1 MGTINILFL
10 GGAKRVS
17 LAEHFIKAGER
28 LGQKINIFSY
38 ELQKE
43 CPIAAVGTVII
54 GKRWKD
60 EALAEDL
67 IDAIQNNQINIILPF
82 VDPAVEIA
90 ALERDIRPDL
100 FIPVSDLEICSEMF
114 DKKKSEQWFVD
125 NGIAIPKSYQP
136 NDELEFPIII
146 KPRRGS
152 ASQGIEI
159 TNSWEEWKK
168 VKYPGD
174 YVIQHYIEDKTE
186 YTVDCYVSQKGEI
199 ISVVPRER
207 LVVAGGEVMNSKTL
221 HDEQLEQQSRKILK
235 TGNFR
240 GPNTIQFIKDNKT
253 GEVFVM
259 EINPRLGGGVIAS
272 IESGADIPTFIINE
286 YMGKEISP
294 CTDWKPNTLM
304 TRYTKEVMFYADNH

>member
-67 IDAIQNNQINIILPF
+67 IEAIQNNQINIILPF

-100 FIPVSDLEICSEMF
+100 FIPVSDLEICSVMF

-159 TNSWEEWKK
+159 INSWEEWKK

-272 IESGADIPTFIINE
+272 IEAGADIPTFIINE
-286 YMGKEISP
+286 YRQNGSGKFFALVASKIF
-294 CTDWKPNTLM
+294 N
-304 TRYTKEVMFYADNH
+304 

>member
-28 LGQKINIFSY
+28 MGQQVNIFSY
-38 ELQKE
+38 ELQRE
-43 CPIAAVGTVII
+43 CPIAAVGKVII

-60 EALAEDL
+60 ESLAEDL
-67 IDAIQNNQINIILPF
+67 IDAVNDNQINIILPF

-90 ALERDIRPDL
+90 AMERDILPQL
-100 FIPVSDLEICSEMF
+100 FIPVSDHEICSVMF
-114 DKKKSEQWFVD
+114 DKKKSEQWFIE

-136 NDELEFPIII
+136 NDELGFPIII

-152 ASQGIEI
+152 ASQGIEVI
-159 TNSWEEWKK
+159 RSLEEWQK
-168 VKYPGD
+168 VKHPED

-221 HDEQLEQQSRKILK
+221 RNEQLELQSRKILK
-235 TGNFR
+235 AGNFR
-240 GPNTIQFIKDNKT
+240 GPNTIQFIRDNKT

-272 IESGADIPTFIINE
+272 IEAGADIPTFILNE
-286 YMGKEISP
+286 YLGNEVTP
-294 CTDWKPNTLM
+294 CSDWKPNTLM
-304 TRYTKEVMFYADNH
+304 TRYTKEVIFYADNH

>member
-67 IDAIQNNQINIILPF
+67 IEAIQNNQINIILPF

-100 FIPVSDLEICSEMF
+100 FIPVSDLEICSVMF

-159 TNSWEEWKK
+159 INSWEEWKK

-272 IESGADIPTFIINE
+272 IEAGADIPTFIINE